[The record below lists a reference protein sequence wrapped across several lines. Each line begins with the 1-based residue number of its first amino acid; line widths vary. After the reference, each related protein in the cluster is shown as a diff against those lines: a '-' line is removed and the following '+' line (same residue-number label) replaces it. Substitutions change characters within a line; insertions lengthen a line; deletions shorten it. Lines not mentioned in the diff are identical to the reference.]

1 MPIDTFILFLFT
13 TAVVVFSPGA
23 AAIAVASQGATN
35 GGRRAL
41 AGVCGI
47 WMSDSSVSLILEFE
61 RR

>member
-1 MPIDTFILFLFT
+1 MPIETFILFLFT

-23 AAIAVASQGATN
+23 AAIAMASQGATN

-41 AGVCGI
+41 V
-47 WMSDSSVSLILEFE
+47 WMFDSSVSLILEFE

>member
-13 TAVVVFSPGA
+13 TAVVVFSRGA

-41 AGVCGI
+41 V
-47 WMSDSSVSLILEFE
+47 WMCDSSVSLILEFE

>member
-23 AAIAVASQGATN
+23 AAIAVASRFAVN
-35 GGRRAL
+35 GSRRAL
-41 AGVCGI
+41 V
-47 WMSDSSVSLILEFE
+47 WMFDSSVSLILEFE

>member
-23 AAIAVASQGATN
+23 AAIAVASRCAAN
-35 GGRRAL
+35 GSRRAL
-41 AGVCGI
+41 V
-47 WMSDSSVSLILEFE
+47 WMFDSSVSLILEFD

>member
-1 MPIDTFILFLFT
+1 MPIETFILFLFT
-13 TAVVVFSPGA
+13 TAIVVFSSGA

-41 AGVCGI
+41 V
-47 WMSDSSVSLILEFE
+47 WMFDSSVSLTLEFA

>member
-1 MPIDTFILFLFT
+1 MSIETFILFLFT
-13 TAVVVFSPGA
+13 TAIVVFSSGA

-41 AGVCGI
+41 VR
-47 WMSDSSVSLILEFE
+47 MLDSSVSLTLGFE

>member
-23 AAIAVASQGATN
+23 AAIAVASRGATN

-41 AGVCGI
+41 V
-47 WMSDSSVSLILEFE
+47 WMFDSSVSLILEFE

>member
-1 MPIDTFILFLFT
+1 MPIETFILFLFT

-41 AGVCGI
+41 AGVCG
-47 WMSDSSVSLILEFE
+47 VAFANVVYFVL
-61 RR
+61 

>member
-13 TAVVVFSPGA
+13 TTVVVFSPGA

-41 AGVCGI
+41 V
-47 WMSDSSVSLILEFE
+47 WMCDSSVSLILEFE

>member
-13 TAVVVFSPGA
+13 TAVVVFSLGG
-23 AAIAVASQGATN
+23 AAIAVASQGASN

-47 WMSDSSVSLILEFE
+47 WMFDRSVSLILEFE